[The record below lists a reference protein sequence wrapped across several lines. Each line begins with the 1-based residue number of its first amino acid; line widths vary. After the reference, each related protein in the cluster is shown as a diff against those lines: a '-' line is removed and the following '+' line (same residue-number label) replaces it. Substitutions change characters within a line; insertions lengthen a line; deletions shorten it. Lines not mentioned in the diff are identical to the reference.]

1 MPLGACSYKNCT
13 VQATGNCLLSVPD
26 PNNCSNF
33 VTTSTLQRRAFDNT
47 PEGESAVETPTKAE
61 PSPSPLAPVSV
72 RTFGW
77 GYELGTS
84 DALQLMQA
92 RYTHLIGVLGT
103 TDAGKTCFLSSLYL
117 MASHRLLPKPYRFA
131 GCMSLQAFEDRARG
145 LRKWDGG
152 NLANQLV
159 DHTILDD
166 PRQPSLLHLA
176 LRECDGD
183 RKRFDLLLTDL
194 PGEWTDNLID
204 SANNAPAF
212 EFLHRADG
220 IVLVIDGKRLLSDDR
235 HLELQNMRTFCER
248 LAHDVGVA
256 LSTPIFVLV
265 SKADEIE
272 SKLPPHAVE
281 LENFIKGLGFP
292 VRTILCAAISR
303 TPQEVPNGTG
313 VFEAIEAII
322 APVTAQE
329 YPAAI
334 PTASQ
339 SVRCFQKYGVRL

>member
-1 MPLGACSYKNCT
+1 
-13 VQATGNCLLSVPD
+13 
-26 PNNCSNF
+26 
-33 VTTSTLQRRAFDNT
+33 
-47 PEGESAVETPTKAE
+47 
-61 PSPSPLAPVSV
+61 
-72 RTFGW
+72 
-77 GYELGTS
+77 
-84 DALQLMQA
+84 
-92 RYTHLIGVLGT
+92 
-103 TDAGKTCFLSSLYL
+103 
-117 MASHRLLPKPYRFA
+117 LPKPYRFA

-204 SANNAPAF
+204 SANNASAF
-212 EFLHRADG
+212 EFLQRADG
-220 IVLVIDGKRLLSDDR
+220 IVLVIDGNRLLSDDR
-235 HLELQNMRTFCER
+235 HLELQNMRNFCER
-248 LAHDVGVA
+248 LAQDVGVA
-256 LSTPIFVLV
+256 LSTPIVILV

-272 SKLPPHAVE
+272 SKMPPHAVE
-281 LENFIKGLGFP
+281 LEDFIKGLGFP
-292 VRTILCAAISR
+292 ARTILCAAISR

-322 APVTAQE
+322 APATAQG

-334 PTASQ
+334 PTESQ
-339 SVRCFQKYGVRL
+339 SVRCFQKYGVRP

>member
-1 MPLGACSYKNCT
+1 MLLGACSYQNCT
-13 VQATGNCLLSVPD
+13 VQTTGKCLLSVPD

-33 VTTSTLQRRAFDNT
+33 SPSSVLQQAAHQTDLEE
-47 PEGESAVETPTKAE
+47 PLAEETPTKVE
-61 PSPSPLAPVSV
+61 PPASPLASVSA
-72 RTFGW
+72 RTFAW

-117 MASHRLLPKPYRFA
+117 MASNRLLPEPYRFA
-131 GCMSLQAFEDRARG
+131 GCLSLQAFEDRVRG
-145 LRKWDGG
+145 LRQWESGA
-152 NLANQLV
+152 LANQLV

-176 LRECDGD
+176 LRESNGE

-204 SANNAPAF
+204 SANNASSF
-212 EFLHRADG
+212 EFLQRADG
-220 IVLVIDGKRLLSDDR
+220 IVLVIDGNRLLSDDR
-235 HLELQNMRTFCER
+235 HLELQNMRIFCER
-248 LAHDVGVA
+248 LAQDVGVA
-256 LSTPIFVLV
+256 LSTPIIILV

-272 SKLPPHAVE
+272 SKMPPHAIE
-281 LENFIKGLGFP
+281 LEDFIKGLGFP
-292 VRTILCAAISR
+292 ARTILCAAISR
-303 TPQEVPNGTG
+303 TPKKIPNGTG

-322 APVTAQE
+322 ASATNE
-329 YPAAI
+329 RFPAAV
-334 PTASQ
+334 PPASQ
-339 SVRCFQKYGVRL
+339 PVRCFQKFGVRP